1 MRTVNFKELRISV
14 EDCEAILDIEI
25 ENAKKEGL
33 NALKILHGYGSHG
46 VGGVLLTKTRRVLQ
60 DFKRKKKIKDFFNG
74 DKWNLF
80 DKSTLQILQDDKY
93 LDLDE
98 DLNKNN
104 PGITI
109 VVL

>member
-1 MRTVNFKELRISV
+1 MKLINFKELAVSV

-25 ENAKKEGL
+25 EKAKNEGL
-33 NALKILHGYGSHG
+33 SALKVLHGYGSHG
-46 VGGVLLTKTRRVLQ
+46 IGGVLLTETRRVLQ
-60 DFKRKKKIKDFFNG
+60 DFKRKKKIKSFFNG

-80 DKSTLQILQDDKY
+80 DKSTLEILQSDKSIN
-93 LDLDE
+93 LDE

-109 VVL
+109 IVI